1 MHYTCNW
8 VYRDRRRDRSR
19 DRSRDRYRRRSR
31 SRSNSRDRED
41 INGMT
46 RSLTGI
52 AWNKEKYQG
61 TPLQLDDDRL
71 GTENKTMLGKV
82 KK

>member
-1 MHYTCNW
+1 
-8 VYRDRRRDRSR
+8 
-19 DRSRDRYRRRSR
+19 
-31 SRSNSRDRED
+31 
-41 INGMT
+41 MT

-71 GTENKTMLGKV
+71 GEGYMKSQMRKMRNQSLYYNFRRVCGV
-82 KK
+82 AEEA